1 MSPMIHDGLADLKID
16 LKHYH
21 VTNTTG
27 FMLDRPLTELPTYFK
42 PWEDIASS
50 VASLIERRELRNAV
64 LKMPLLDH
72 NKLTGHRQLRLAH
85 LQLAMIASGYVWQDG
100 DVNVPKV
107 LPKSVAVP
115 LYYISQHLG
124 LHPILSHVDLALAN
138 WTLVDPE
145 GPIDFD
151 NLACIY
157 HLPGGA
163 ESDWFCIVTFM
174 AEFNFAKCLE
184 PMVNILEVLDNYQ
197 KLPVGD
203 VTQRDRIVDRLV
215 QQLDGLL
222 AGVLD
227 MQYSLTRMHDKLAGD
242 TFYKV
247 IRPFFGGWGGEG
259 GPLPNGLVYE
269 GVSENPLK
277 YFGDTA
283 AQSSTLQLLD
293 ALLCVEH
300 DQEKR
305 DTILLMRMY
314 MPTAHKRLIED
325 IENRKHKLRH
335 LVTSSHV
342 DSLTEAY
349 NKCLSAVVKFRTGH
363 LQLVSKYVLM
373 PARKSTQD
381 SVENLDLKGTGGTSL
396 MPFLK
401 GLKQDTLDATAV
413 TNKRDTFFGIKFGVL
428 VAVVASV
435 AVGLVVRLVANK
447 K

>member
-1 MSPMIHDGLADLKID
+1 MSSMIHDGLADLKID
-16 LKHYH
+16 LNYYH
-21 VTNTTG
+21 VSNKTG
-27 FMLDRPLTELPTYFK
+27 FMLDHPLTELPAYFK
-42 PWEDIASS
+42 PWENIASS
-50 VASLIERRELRNAV
+50 VASLIERRELRNVV

-124 LHPILSHVDLALAN
+124 IQPILSNVDLALAN
-138 WTLVDPE
+138 WNLVDHK
-145 GPIDFD
+145 GPMDFD

-163 ESDWFCIVTFM
+163 ESDWFFIVNFM
-174 AEFNFAKCLE
+174 AEYNFAKCLE

-215 QQLDGLL
+215 KQLDGLL
-222 AGVLD
+222 AGILD
-227 MQYSLTRMHDKLAGD
+227 MQYSLTRMHDKLAGE

-259 GPLPNGLVYE
+259 GPMPDGLVYE

-277 YFGDTA
+277 FCGNTG

-293 ALLCVEH
+293 TLLCVEH

-349 NKCLSAVVKFRTGH
+349 NKSLSAVVKFRTGH
-363 LQLVSKYVLM
+363 LQLVTKYVLM
-373 PARKSTQD
+373 PARKLTQD
-381 SVENLDLKGTGGTSL
+381 NVENLDLKGTGGTNL

-401 GLKQDTLDATAV
+401 GLKQDTLDAT
-413 TNKRDTFFGIKFGVL
+413 TFAQRRNTYFGLTFGVL
-428 VAVVASV
+428 VAVAASV
-435 AVGLVVRLVANK
+435 AVGLVVRLVAK